1 MFTEDDISLTSTLDK
16 EYMIT
21 DSSTQFPYHRFDVT
35 VDSEVDEE
43 DIVELV
49 WNGNSLPGRKVTMY
63 AWNHTANKWEI
74 IDYHVAETD
83 DFELKGTVTVT
94 DFVKDYQVNVLV
106 QDEIPNSSTDY
117 DYTFV
122 WMTDTQYYSESYP
135 YIFDQ
140 QTKWI
145 AEQQEEMNIQYV
157 FHTGDLVDESD
168 KEYQWINADNY
179 MKTLDDAN
187 IRYGVLAGNHDVSQ
201 KTNDY
206 TEYYKYFGADRFKNK
221 SYYGGSYQNNRGHYD
236 LISVDGNDYI
246 MVYLGWGG
254 VEDEGIAWMNEV
266 LAQHP
271 DRIAILSFHEY
282 LQATGTRHPL
292 GEKLYNEVVLPNK
305 NVVAVLSGH
314 YHESQMLVDDIDDDG
329 DGTIDR
335 SVYQML
341 ADYQA
346 GPEGGQGYMRL
357 LHFDTDNNRI
367 MVNTYSP
374 YMDDYNY
381 YNPDAYPGKDEFAI
395 DLDLTPTEKRVATD
409 YFSVNVYTNNEI
421 GAVKNV
427 ASGESAEVIWTG
439 LEEGNTYSWYTIVS
453 DEFTGE
459 VRSDIWTFVKGESE
473 IIESPVPVPGD
484 GADEDGQPGVPGN
497 PGRDEESPEAPVD
510 PNEGGSKDGTS
521 KDQPD
526 SGDQI
531 GSKDLNNGGDDQE
544 KENLPNSDENGE
556 KLANTFSNM
565 FNLLA
570 IGFAMIL
577 LGVGLLMYRKLKTV

>member
-1 MFTEDDISLTSTLDK
+1 M
-16 EYMIT
+16 
-21 DSSTQFPYHRFDVT
+21 
-35 VDSEVDEE
+35 
-43 DIVELV
+43 
-49 WNGNSLPGRKVTMY
+49 
-63 AWNHTANKWEI
+63 
-74 IDYHVAETD
+74 
-83 DFELKGTVTVT
+83 
-94 DFVKDYQVNVLV
+94 
-106 QDEIPNSSTDY
+106 
-117 DYTFV
+117 
-122 WMTDTQYYSESYP
+122 
-135 YIFDQ
+135 
-140 QTKWI
+140 
-145 AEQQEEMNIQYV
+145 
-157 FHTGDLVDESD
+157 
-168 KEYQWINADNY
+168 
-179 MKTLDDAN
+179 
-187 IRYGVLAGNHDVSQ
+187 
-201 KTNDY
+201 
-206 TEYYKYFGADRFKNK
+206 
-221 SYYGGSYQNNRGHYD
+221 
-236 LISVDGNDYI
+236 
-246 MVYLGWGG
+246 
-254 VEDEGIAWMNEV
+254 
-266 LAQHP
+266 
-271 DRIAILSFHEY
+271 
-282 LQATGTRHPL
+282 
-292 GEKLYNEVVLPNK
+292 
-305 NVVAVLSGH
+305 
-314 YHESQMLVDDIDDDG
+314 
-329 DGTIDR
+329 
-335 SVYQML
+335 
-341 ADYQA
+341 
-346 GPEGGQGYMRL
+346 
-357 LHFDTDNNRI
+357 
-367 MVNTYSP
+367 
-374 YMDDYNY
+374 
-381 YNPDAYPGKDEFAI
+381 
-395 DLDLTPTEKRVATD
+395 ATD